1 MLKKTKMKLSIKLF
15 YFAAFLLSAVSCGK
29 EDSAGGG
36 NSSDNNGTGNGN
48 GVKTEFRLEPSV
60 LAVRTPQLD
69 DNGAGSFSTGDRLSL
84 FITGNGTTT
93 SQTYTH
99 GNTHYWEDLEL
110 PAGANTLTVTGCY
123 PQITAT
129 AFTDF
134 TWNIQ
139 EQTEKDFLVAPAI
152 TVAKGNEDIIVLPFR
167 HVLHKLSVV
176 LQADGTTIQQED
188 IASAEI
194 VIKQIYP
201 ATSVNLIEGTVGNA
215 SGNKISL
222 SARGDKADF
231 LIPAQPTT
239 GITLSVKSGT
249 QENSFNLSDYTID
262 GQNITRLEDGQSLC
276 INLLA
281 TQDGFALSGISIGA
295 WESQGSIDD
304 TILI

>member
-29 EDSAGGG
+29 EDSARGG

-60 LAVRTPQLD
+60 LAVRTPLLD

-84 FITGNGTTT
+84 FITGNGSTT

-194 VIKQIYP
+194 VIKQIYS
-201 ATSVNLIEGTVGNA
+201 ATSV
-215 SGNKISL
+215 
-222 SARGDKADF
+222 RGDKADF

-281 TQDGFALSGISIGA
+281 TRDGFALSGISIGA